1 MKNNKG
7 ITLVA
12 LAVTITVLIILAGV
26 SINAVIGDNGMIKK
40 AQESVDSTN
49 ESEAKEIIDRAILE
63 FHITKG
69 YETLEDFLKNKV
81 TAGTIDSVEKNA
93 DGTLNVSKNG
103 YTVTVENK
111 KSYVSGTGSGGSTG
125 GNTGGGSETKVPEAA
140 TAETAPYFPDNT
152 FTKKEGT
159 IDSGLVIQ
167 DASGNEYVWVVVP
180 KSLYNNTAYNSN
192 NAKKPSSSTDYANI
206 EYCLQQYT
214 ATYRNGTSYS
224 DTYVADTANV
234 GWFADETAYNNL
246 KNSMLKSVYENG
258 GFYVG
263 RYEAGIGTNRT
274 SDTEKNS
281 EGKYITP
288 STAPVSK
295 ADAYPY
301 TWVTRTQAQ
310 NLANNVNSGNKTSS
324 LMFGVQWDLVLAF
337 MSKDTKRITDTSI
350 LTSDSTTIGNYYNS
364 TFDLNRGKYAQC
376 GKLGN
381 TWNNFAS
388 ALDSIVVSNET
399 TGKMK
404 KTEQDIYPNGI
415 LLTTGGTEQSK
426 VMNIYDIA
434 GNVWEWTL
442 EKTSDTDI
450 PCASRGGS
458 YDDSGSN
465 IPAAYRDDYGE
476 VYRNG
481 DGGFRVSL
489 F

>member
-12 LAVTITVLIILAGV
+12 LVVTIVVLLILAGV
-26 SINAVIGDNGMIKK
+26 SINLVLGNNGIIAK
-40 AQESVDSTN
+40 
-49 ESEAKEIIDRAILE
+49 AKEAE
-63 FHITKG
+63 TKSA
-69 YETLEDFLKNKV
+69 EASQNDLKGMNGLV
-81 TAGTIDSVEKNA
+81 SEMEGALAG
-93 DGTLNVSKNG
+93 NG
-103 YTVTVENK
+103 
-111 KSYVSGTGSGGSTG
+111 STGSGSGNG
-125 GNTGGGSETKVPEAA
+125 GAGGSGADTKVPAEA

-159 IDSGLVIQ
+159 IDTGLVIQ

-180 KSLYNNTAYNSN
+180 RTTAVY
-192 NAKKPSSSTDYANI
+192 ATTGLGKTTFTDADYTSI
-206 EYCLQQYT
+206 ENDLKEYT
-214 ATYRNGTSYS
+214 KTYRGSTSYS
-224 DTYVADTANV
+224 DTWYADDKNE
-234 GWFADETAYNNL
+234 GWLSETEYTEL

-274 SDTEKNS
+274 SIEAQVN
-281 EGKYITP
+281 GKYPVPT
-288 STAPVSK
+288 TAPVTK

-301 TWVTRTQAQ
+301 TYVTRTQAQ
-310 NLANNVNSGNKTSS
+310 NLASNVKSGTKTSS

-337 MSKDTKRITDTSI
+337 MHNKGNIEDST
-350 LTSDSTTIGNYYNS
+350 LTSNSTTIGNYYNS

-376 GKLGN
+376 GQLGN
-381 TWNNFAS
+381 TWKNFDS

-404 KTEQDIYPNGI
+404 KTEQNSYQNGI

-434 GNVWEWTL
+434 GNVYEWTL
-442 EKTSDTDI
+442 EKTPNTYE
-450 PCASRGGS
+450 PCVTRGGLFNDTGS
-458 YDDSGSN
+458 YR
-465 IPAAYRDDYGE
+465 PAAEHGGSSSGHSFYSI
-476 VYRNG
+476 
-481 DGGFRVSL
+481 GFRVSI

>member
-12 LAVTITVLIILAGV
+12 LVVTIVVLLILAGV
-26 SINAVIGDNGMIKK
+26 SINLVLGNNGIIAK
-40 AQESVDSTN
+40 
-49 ESEAKEIIDRAILE
+49 AKEAE
-63 FHITKG
+63 TKSA
-69 YETLEDFLKNKV
+69 EASQNDLKGMNGLV
-81 TAGTIDSVEKNA
+81 SEMEGALAG
-93 DGTLNVSKNG
+93 NG
-103 YTVTVENK
+103 
-111 KSYVSGTGSGGSTG
+111 STGSGSGNG
-125 GNTGGGSETKVPEAA
+125 GAGGSGADTKVPAEA

-159 IDSGLVIQ
+159 IDTGLVIQ

-180 KSLYNNTAYNSN
+180 RTTAVY
-192 NAKKPSSSTDYANI
+192 ATTGLGKTTFTDADYTSI
-206 EYCLQQYT
+206 ENDLKEYT
-214 ATYRNGTSYS
+214 KTYRGSTSFIT
-224 DTYVADTANV
+224 DTWYADDKNE
-234 GWFADETAYNNL
+234 GWLSETEYKTL

-274 SDTEKNS
+274 SIEAQVN
-281 EGKYITP
+281 GKYPVPT
-288 STAPVSK
+288 TAPVTK

-301 TWVTRTQAQ
+301 TYVTRTQAQ
-310 NLANNVNSGNKTSS
+310 NLASNVNSGTKTSS

-337 MSKDTKRITDTSI
+337 MHNKGNIEDST
-350 LTSDSTTIGNYYNS
+350 LTSNSTTIGNYYNS

-376 GKLGN
+376 GQLGN
-381 TWNNFAS
+381 TWKNFDS

-404 KTEQDIYPNGI
+404 KTEQNSYQNGI

-434 GNVWEWTL
+434 GNVYEWTL
-442 EKTSDTDI
+442 EKTPNTYE
-450 PCASRGGS
+450 PCVTRGGLFNDTGS
-458 YDDSGSN
+458 YR
-465 IPAAYRDDYGE
+465 PAAEHGGSSSGHSFYSI
-476 VYRNG
+476 
-481 DGGFRVSL
+481 GFRVSI